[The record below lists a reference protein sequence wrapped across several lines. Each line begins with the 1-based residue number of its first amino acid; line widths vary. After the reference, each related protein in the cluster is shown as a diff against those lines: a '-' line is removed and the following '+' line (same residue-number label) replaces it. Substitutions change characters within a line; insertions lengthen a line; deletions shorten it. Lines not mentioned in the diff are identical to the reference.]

1 MQIGVTS
8 DRGKKRELDEDSLA
22 IVQTQM
28 VYESQK
34 KEVTLLLVA
43 DGMGGHNAGE
53 VASRKTVEYLVSSII
68 PVLVRES
75 ERDVCA
81 VIQSAIEAANTSLL
95 EVVQKHTDYQDM
107 GTTVTCAVIV
117 DSQVY
122 IGHVGDSR
130 AYIVNTTSPSLS
142 TSTSTSTSTTSS
154 SIRQITKDHS
164 VIQEMID
171 RGQLSVE
178 EARRHPQR
186 HIITRAI
193 GVHPT
198 LEVDTYTEVLYGE
211 DILLLCCDGL
221 TDMLTNQ
228 EIVSIID
235 EHTHLQTMCD
245 ALVDGANE
253 KGGLDNISVIAC
265 SFEELPRRNVVLSDE
280 TYIKSSTSSDSMD
293 GG

>member
-1 MQIGVTS
+1 MQIGITS

-28 VYESQK
+28 VYESQE

-43 DGMGGHNAGE
+43 DGMGGHKAGE

-68 PVLVRES
+68 PTLVRES
-75 ERDVCA
+75 KRDVCA

-95 EVVQKHTDYQDM
+95 EVVQKHPDYQDM

-117 DSQVY
+117 GSQVY

-130 AYIVNTTSPSLS
+130 AYIVNTTSPST
-142 TSTSTSTSTTSS
+142 TSTFTTPS

-171 RGQLSVE
+171 RGQLSME
-178 EARRHPQR
+178 EAQRHPQR

-193 GVHPT
+193 GVRPT
-198 LEVDTYTEVLYGE
+198 LKVDTYTEVLYGE

-221 TDMLTNQ
+221 TDMLTDQ

-235 EHTHLQTMCD
+235 EHTHIQTMCD
-245 ALVDGANE
+245 ALVDSANE

-265 SFEELPRRNVVLSDE
+265 SFEELPRRNAVLSDE